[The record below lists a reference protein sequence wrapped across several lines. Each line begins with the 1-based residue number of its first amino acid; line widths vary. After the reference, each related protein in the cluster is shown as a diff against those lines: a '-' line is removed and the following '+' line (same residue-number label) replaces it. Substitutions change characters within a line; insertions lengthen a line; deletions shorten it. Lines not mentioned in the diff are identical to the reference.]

1 MPTKVA
7 YDSMRWSGTHGTEE
21 DSTHK
26 PQSSRDPWPWFLKA
40 SLAEWPLWDRKQLEE
55 RPTESCKS
63 QRLHCYLTF
72 SRAKKATLCFGLS
85 FATCSVTH
93 KPGVCVSTHIIL
105 ELCPAGTVSFRLP
118 ATPSTPPP
126 PPPSRRTLRGASER
140 GWRPAGVSRFP
151 SLTHF
156 SLSSFLFL
164 SSSVVV
170 PARPLLFNSI
180 LLFLKHSG
188 CYSEMLCL
196 HRRDTPR
203 ALHAV

>member
-40 SLAEWPLWDRKQLEE
+40 SLAERPLWDRKQLEE

-118 ATPSTPPP
+118 ATPSTQTT
-126 PPPSRRTLRGASER
+126 PSRRTLRGAAR
-140 GWRPAGVSRFP
+140 AGLAPSRSVSVSVLDSFFP
-151 SLTHF
+151 FFF
-156 SLSSFLFL
+156 SFSLFL
-164 SSSVVV
+164 SRSTSQTSSV
-170 PARPLLFNSI
+170 
-180 LLFLKHSG
+180 
-188 CYSEMLCL
+188 
-196 HRRDTPR
+196 
-203 ALHAV
+203 

>member
-72 SRAKKATLCFGLS
+72 SRAKKATLCFGFS

-93 KPGVCVSTHIIL
+93 KPGVCEHTHH
-105 ELCPAGTVSFRLP
+105 PRTLP
-118 ATPSTPPP
+118 RRHCLLLPPRHPSTPTT
-126 PPPSRRTLRGASER
+126 PSRRTLRGAAER